1 MALMSNNKRRIFIL
15 EDIPAD
21 ADIML
26 EEFSQS
32 GIPFE
37 ARIHSSRHD
46 FIPQA
51 RAFQPNIIIADY
63 SLPGFNALHA
73 FKLLEQEKLDIPF
86 ILVSGELSEDIVIE
100 FLKQGIDD
108 YVMKNN
114 LKRLPHAVDAV
125 LKKRE
130 ILREKDMALE
140 ELRKNEIEL
149 KHRAQQLDFLLK
161 RSQLLNTILESTS
174 DFVGISGTDYVSQYI
189 NAAGKKMLGITDE
202 MDGGILKITTLQP
215 GWAVRYIADEAIPFA
230 TKNGIWRG
238 ETALLSIDK
247 KEIPVSQVIIAH
259 KNEQGEVE
267 YFSTIAREI
276 KEATPSNSPKGGE
289 ASPQPSPKERG

>member
-1 MALMSNNKRRIFIL
+1 MNSRAFFIFMAVMGNKKLKIFIL

-26 EEFSQS
+26 EELTQS
-32 GIPFE
+32 GISFE
-37 ARIHSSRHD
+37 AHIHSSRHD
-46 FIPQA
+46 FIPQV
-51 RAFQPNIIIADY
+51 RAFLPHLIIADY

-73 FKLLEQEKLDIPF
+73 FKLLEMEEFDIPF
-86 ILVSGELSEDIVIE
+86 ILISGELSEDVVIE

-114 LKRLPHAVDAV
+114 LKRLPHAIDAV

-130 ILREKDMALE
+130 IQQEKDAAVE

-174 DFVGISGTDYVSQYI
+174 DFVGISGIDYVSQYI
-189 NAAGKKMLGITDE
+189 NSAGKKMLGITDE
-202 MDGGILKITTLQP
+202 LDTGKLKIKDLQP
-215 GWAVRYIADEAIPFA
+215 GWAVRYIADEAIPYSV
-230 TKNGIWRG
+230 KHGIWRG
-238 ETALLSIDK
+238 ETALLALDG

-259 KNEQGEVE
+259 KNENGEVE

-276 KEATPSNSPKGGE
+276 KAPSNSPEGGE
-289 ASPQPSPKERG
+289 

>member
-1 MALMSNNKRRIFIL
+1 MGFFYLYGLMANTKRKIFIL
-15 EDIPAD
+15 EDVPAD
-21 ADIML
+21 ADIIL
-26 EEFSQS
+26 EELNQS
-32 GIPFE
+32 GMFFE
-37 ARIHSSRHD
+37 AYIHSSRHN
-46 FIPQA
+46 FIQQV
-51 RAFQPNIIIADY
+51 RAFQPSIIIADY

-73 FKLLEQEKLDIPF
+73 YKLLGLEQLYIPF

-114 LKRLPHAVDAV
+114 LKRLPHAIDAV

-130 ILREKDMALE
+130 IQHDKDLALE

-174 DFVGISGTDYVSQYI
+174 DFVGISGVDYVSQYI

-202 MDGGILKITTLQP
+202 MENGTLKISTLQP
-215 GWAVRYIADEAIPFA
+215 GWAIRYIADEAIPHA
-230 TKNGIWRG
+230 TKHGIWRG
-238 ETALLSIDK
+238 ETALLTLDK

-259 KNEQGEVE
+259 KNENGEVE

-276 KEATPSNSPKGGE
+276 KEATPSNSPKGG
-289 ASPQPSPKERG
+289 A

>member
-1 MALMSNNKRRIFIL
+1 MSNNKRKIFIL

-21 ADIML
+21 ADMMV

-32 GIPFE
+32 GMPFDVH
-37 ARIHSSRHD
+37 IHSSRHD
-46 FIPQA
+46 FIPQLQ
-51 RAFQPNIIIADY
+51 AFQPSIIIADY

-73 FKLLEQEKLDIPF
+73 FKLLEQEKIDIPF

-130 ILREKDMALE
+130 IQREKDLALE
-140 ELRKNEIEL
+140 ELRKSEIEL
-149 KHRAQQLDFLLK
+149 KHRAQQLDFLLS
-161 RSQLLNTILESTS
+161 RSRLLNTILESTS
-174 DFVGISGTDYVSQYI
+174 DFVGISGIDYVSQYI
-189 NAAGKKMLGITDE
+189 NKAGKQMLGIGEGADTSN
-202 MDGGILKITTLQP
+202 LKVKDLQP
-215 GWAVRYIADEAIPFA
+215 GWAVRYLADEAIPHA
-230 TKNGIWRG
+230 IKHGIWRG
-238 ETALLSIDK
+238 ETALLTLDK
-247 KEIPVSQVIIAH
+247 IEIPVSQVIIAH
-259 KNEQGEVE
+259 KNEKGEVE

-276 KEATPSNSPKGGE
+276 KEATLSNSPKGGE
-289 ASPQPSPKERG
+289 

>member
-1 MALMSNNKRRIFIL
+1 MSNNKRRIFIL

-26 EEFSQS
+26 EELRQS
-32 GIPFE
+32 GMPFD
-37 ARIHSSRHD
+37 AHIHSSRLD
-46 FIPQA
+46 FIQQIQ
-51 RAFQPNIIIADY
+51 AFQPNIIIADY

-73 FKLLEQEKLDIPF
+73 FKLLENERLDIPF

-130 ILREKDMALE
+130 IQQEKNQALE

-174 DFVGISGTDYVSQYI
+174 DFVGISGIDYVSQYI
-189 NAAGKKMLGITDE
+189 NKAGKKMLGIAEDADTSN
-202 MDGGILKITTLQP
+202 LKVKDLQP
-215 GWAVRYIADEAIPFA
+215 GWAVRYIADEAIPHA
-230 TKNGIWRG
+230 VKHGIWRG
-238 ETALLSIDK
+238 ETALLSLDK
-247 KEIPVSQVIIAH
+247 REIPVSQVIIAH
-259 KNEQGEVE
+259 KNDKGEVE

-276 KEATPSNSPKGGE
+276 KEDR
-289 ASPQPSPKERG
+289 KEK

>member
-1 MALMSNNKRRIFIL
+1 MSNKKRKIFIL

-21 ADIML
+21 ADMMV

-32 GIPFE
+32 GMPFDVH
-37 ARIHSSRHD
+37 IHSSRHD
-46 FIPQA
+46 FIPQLQ
-51 RAFQPNIIIADY
+51 AFQPSIIIADY

-73 FKLLEQEKLDIPF
+73 FKLLEQEKIDIPF

-130 ILREKDMALE
+130 IQREKDLALE
-140 ELRKNEIEL
+140 ELRKSEIEL
-149 KHRAQQLDFLLK
+149 KHRAQQLDFLLS
-161 RSQLLNTILESTS
+161 RSRLLNTILESTS

-189 NAAGKKMLGITDE
+189 NKAGKQMLGIGEGADTSN
-202 MDGGILKITTLQP
+202 LKVKDLQP
-215 GWAVRYIADEAIPFA
+215 GWAVRYLADEAIPHA
-230 TKNGIWRG
+230 IKHGIWRG
-238 ETALLSIDK
+238 ETALLTLDK
-247 KEIPVSQVIIAH
+247 IEIPVSQVIIAH
-259 KNEQGEVE
+259 KNEKGEVE

-276 KEATPSNSPKGGE
+276 KEATLSNSPKGGE
-289 ASPQPSPKERG
+289 

>member
-1 MALMSNNKRRIFIL
+1 MSNNKRKIFIL

-26 EEFSQS
+26 EELNQS
-32 GIPFE
+32 GMPFDSY
-37 ARIHSSRHD
+37 IHSSRHD
-46 FIPQA
+46 FIPMV
-51 RAFQPNIIIADY
+51 RSFQPSIIIADY

-73 FKLLEQEKLDIPF
+73 FKLLEQEQIDIPF

-130 ILREKDMALE
+130 IQREKDLALE

-174 DFVGISGTDYVSQYI
+174 DFVGVSGVDYVSQYI
-189 NAAGKKMLGITDE
+189 NKAGKKMLGITDE
-202 MDGGILKITTLQP
+202 MDNGGLKITSLQP
-215 GWAVRYIADEAIPFA
+215 GWALRYIADEAIPYA
-230 TKNGIWRG
+230 IKHGIWRG
-238 ETALLSIDK
+238 ETALLSLDHE
-247 KEIPVSQVIIAH
+247 EIPVSQVIIAH
-259 KNEQGEVE
+259 KNDKGEVE

-276 KEATPSNSPKGGE
+276 KEA
-289 ASPQPSPKERG
+289 SPQPSTKERE

>member
-1 MALMSNNKRRIFIL
+1 MSNKKRKIFIL

-21 ADIML
+21 ADMMV

-32 GIPFE
+32 GMPFDVH
-37 ARIHSSRHD
+37 IHSSRHD
-46 FIPQA
+46 FIPQLQ
-51 RAFQPNIIIADY
+51 AFQPSIIIADY

-73 FKLLEQEKLDIPF
+73 FKLLEQEKIDIPF

-130 ILREKDMALE
+130 IQREKDLALE
-140 ELRKNEIEL
+140 ELRKSEIEL
-149 KHRAQQLDFLLK
+149 KHRAQQLDFLLS
-161 RSQLLNTILESTS
+161 RSRLLNTILESTS

-189 NAAGKKMLGITDE
+189 NKAGKQMLGIGEGADTSN
-202 MDGGILKITTLQP
+202 LKVKDLQP
-215 GWAVRYIADEAIPFA
+215 GWAVRYLADEAIPHA
-230 TKNGIWRG
+230 IKHGIWRG
-238 ETALLSIDK
+238 ETALLTLDK

-259 KNEQGEVE
+259 KNEKGEVE

-276 KEATPSNSPKGGE
+276 KEATLSNSPKGGE
-289 ASPQPSPKERG
+289 

>member
-1 MALMSNNKRRIFIL
+1 MSNNKRKIFIL

-21 ADIML
+21 ADMMV

-32 GIPFE
+32 GMPFE
-37 ARIHSSRHD
+37 VHIHSSRHD
-46 FIPQA
+46 FIPQLQ
-51 RAFQPNIIIADY
+51 AFQPSIIIADY

-73 FKLLEQEKLDIPF
+73 FKLLEQEKIDIPF

-130 ILREKDMALE
+130 IQREKDLALE
-140 ELRKNEIEL
+140 ELRKSEIEL
-149 KHRAQQLDFLLK
+149 KHRAQQLDFLLS
-161 RSQLLNTILESTS
+161 RSRLLNTILESTS

-189 NAAGKKMLGITDE
+189 NKAGKQMLGIGEGADTSN
-202 MDGGILKITTLQP
+202 LKVKDLQP
-215 GWAVRYIADEAIPFA
+215 GWAVRYLADEAIPHA
-230 TKNGIWRG
+230 IKHGIWRG
-238 ETALLSIDK
+238 ETALLTLDK

-259 KNEQGEVE
+259 KNEKGEVE

-276 KEATPSNSPKGGE
+276 KEATLSNSPKGGE
-289 ASPQPSPKERG
+289 

>member
-1 MALMSNNKRRIFIL
+1 MGNNKLKIFIL
-15 EDIPAD
+15 EDILAD
-21 ADIML
+21 ADVFMEELTLSGML
-26 EEFSQS
+26 
-32 GIPFE
+32 FE
-37 ARIHSSRHD
+37 AKVHSSRHD
-46 FIPQA
+46 FISQVRSFSPHL
-51 RAFQPNIIIADY
+51 IIADY

-73 FKLLEQEKLDIPF
+73 FKLLETEKLDIPF
-86 ILVSGELSEDIVIE
+86 ILISGELSEDVVIE
-100 FLKQGIDD
+100 FLKQGVDD

-130 ILREKDMALE
+130 IQREKNLALE

-174 DFVGISGTDYVSQYI
+174 DFVGISGIDYVSQYI
-189 NAAGKKMLGITDE
+189 NSAGKKMLGITDE
-202 MDGGILKITTLQP
+202 LDTGKLKINDLQP
-215 GWAVRYIADEAIPFA
+215 GWAVRYLADEAIPYSV
-230 TKNGIWRG
+230 KHGIWRG
-238 ETALLSIDK
+238 ETALLTLDG

-259 KNEQGEVE
+259 KNEKGEVE

-276 KEATPSNSPKGGE
+276 KETL
-289 ASPQPSPKERG
+289 PQPSPKDRE

>member
-1 MALMSNNKRRIFIL
+1 MSTNKRRIFIL

-21 ADIML
+21 ADVML
-26 EEFSQS
+26 EELTQS
-32 GIPFE
+32 GMPFE
-37 ARIHSSRHD
+37 AHVHSSRHD
-46 FIPQA
+46 FIQQV
-51 RAFQPNIIIADY
+51 RAFGPSIIIADY

-73 FKLLEQEKLDIPF
+73 FKALEAEGLDIPF
-86 ILVSGELSEDIVIE
+86 VLVSGELSEDIVIE

-108 YVMKNN
+108 YVMKSN

-130 ILREKDMALE
+130 IQREKDIALE
-140 ELRKNEIEL
+140 ELRKNELEL

-174 DFVGISGTDYVSQYI
+174 DFVGISGIDYVSQYI
-189 NAAGKKMLGITDE
+189 NKAGKKMLGITDE
-202 MDGGILKITTLQP
+202 MENGSLKITSLQP
-215 GWAVRYIADEAIPFA
+215 GWALRYIADEAIPYA
-230 TKNGIWRG
+230 VKHGIWRG
-238 ETALLSIDK
+238 ETALLSLDN

-259 KNEQGEVE
+259 KNEKGEVE

-276 KEATPSNSPKGGE
+276 KDATPSNSPKG
-289 ASPQPSPKERG
+289 

>member
-1 MALMSNNKRRIFIL
+1 MSNNKRKIFIL

-26 EEFSQS
+26 EELNQS
-32 GIPFE
+32 GMPFD
-37 ARIHSSRHD
+37 AYIHSSRHD
-46 FIPQA
+46 FIPMV
-51 RAFQPNIIIADY
+51 RSFQPSIIIADY

-73 FKLLEQEKLDIPF
+73 FKLLEQEQIDIPF

-130 ILREKDMALE
+130 IQREKDLALE

-174 DFVGISGTDYVSQYI
+174 DFVGISGVDYVSQYI
-189 NAAGKKMLGITDE
+189 NKAGKKMLGITDE
-202 MDGGILKITTLQP
+202 MDNGGLKITSLQP
-215 GWAVRYIADEAIPFA
+215 GWALRYIADEAIPYA
-230 TKNGIWRG
+230 IKHGIWRG
-238 ETALLSIDK
+238 ETALLSLDH

-259 KNEQGEVE
+259 KNETGEVE

-276 KEATPSNSPKGGE
+276 KESTPSNSPRGGE
-289 ASPQPSPKERG
+289 

>member
-1 MALMSNNKRRIFIL
+1 MSNNKRKIFIL

-21 ADIML
+21 ADMMV

-32 GIPFE
+32 GMPFE
-37 ARIHSSRHD
+37 VHIHSSRHD
-46 FIPQA
+46 FIPQLQ
-51 RAFQPNIIIADY
+51 AFQPSIIIADY

-73 FKLLEQEKLDIPF
+73 FKLLEQEKIDIPF

-130 ILREKDMALE
+130 IQREKDLALE
-140 ELRKNEIEL
+140 ELRKSEIEL
-149 KHRAQQLDFLLK
+149 KHRAQQLDFLLS
-161 RSQLLNTILESTS
+161 RSRLLNTILESTS
-174 DFVGISGTDYVSQYI
+174 DFVGISGIDYVSQYI
-189 NAAGKKMLGITDE
+189 NKAGKQMLGIGEGADTSN
-202 MDGGILKITTLQP
+202 LKVKDLQP
-215 GWAVRYIADEAIPFA
+215 GWAVRYLADEAIPHA
-230 TKNGIWRG
+230 IKHGIWRG
-238 ETALLSIDK
+238 ETALLTLDK
-247 KEIPVSQVIIAH
+247 IEIPVSQVIIAH
-259 KNEQGEVE
+259 KNEKGEVE

-276 KEATPSNSPKGGE
+276 KEATLSNSPKGGE
-289 ASPQPSPKERG
+289 